1 MVNVSSKSVHD
12 GAGRSGVFLAIDAN
26 IELAEEDGVFDVYGY
41 LKKMRQSRR
50 GLIETIDQYKFVYD
64 TLEEFVTCGYSSFP
78 VSELSQRLKEKA
90 VKGPDKLNDYQ
101 REFNQICRQV
111 PKFTIGDCAGGHR
124 ADNRHK
130 NRDVM
135 IVPPDNFRPYLTSF
149 QGTSATDLHQRRVCR
164 PEHKNKKK
172 EEHKTKKKEEHKNKK
187 KEGHRKKK
195 KKKKK
200 KKEHMIKEE
209 RVFKKEHKNQEEH
222 VYKKK
227 EHKNQEEHVYK
238 KKEHKIQEHVYK
250 KKEHKIQEHVYKKKE
265 HKNQEGHEYKKKE
278 HTNKEEKHKIKRV
291 NEGEQAGM
299 SLELSS
305 TGTPHRLS

>member
-1 MVNVSSKSVHD
+1 
-12 GAGRSGVFLAIDAN
+12 
-26 IELAEEDGVFDVYGY
+26 
-41 LKKMRQSRR
+41 MRQSRR

-149 QGTSATDLHQRRVCR
+149 QGTSATDYINAVFVDNKKKEEHKNEKKE
-164 PEHKNKKK
+164 EHKNKKK
-172 EEHKTKKKEEHKNKK
+172 EEHKNKKEE
-187 KEGHRKKK
+187 GH
-195 KKKKK
+195 KKKK

-209 RVFKKEHKNQEEH
+209 RVF
-222 VYKKK
+222 KK

-265 HKNQEGHEYKKKE
+265 HKIQEHVYKKKE
-278 HTNKEEKHKIKRV
+278 HTNKEEKHKIKKV